1 MKRIKLTTLLLAVVS
16 LAAAFGKAKLNAYGF
31 YSG

>member
-1 MKRIKLTTLLLAVVS
+1 MKRVKLTTVLLVVVS
-16 LAAAFGKAKLNAYGF
+16 LAAAFGKAKLSNYGF